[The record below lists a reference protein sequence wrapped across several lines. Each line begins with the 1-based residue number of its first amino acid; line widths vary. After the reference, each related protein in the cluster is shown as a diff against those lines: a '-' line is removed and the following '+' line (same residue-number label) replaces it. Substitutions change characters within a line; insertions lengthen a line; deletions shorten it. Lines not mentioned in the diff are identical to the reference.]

1 MCTLIIGR
9 DVLAPGTVLLG
20 ANRDE
25 RPDRPTDPPG
35 VLVASPYVV
44 GGRDAE
50 AGGTW
55 LAVREGRAAV
65 AILNR
70 REEPGDPAGAPRA
83 GPRRSRGLLAIDVAA
98 APVDSAF
105 AVDPTH
111 DRRELLERMRE
122 ASGPGPAHAALC
134 RSFAVLQEADY
145 APFSLVYAAPETSWL
160 LAFGAD
166 RVPHV
171 RTIPSGW
178 HVLTHTE
185 LDDGNEPRTR
195 RLLHD
200 LAYFRPLS
208 LEKALQKLGDLLRSH
223 GAERGVAHP
232 DPLPPV
238 CLHEGRMRTVS
249 SSLVFLA
256 PGRARYLHASGRP
269 CENRYEDLSH
279 MLESPASRA
288 GA

>member
-35 VLVASPYVV
+35 TLVATPHVV

-55 LAVREGRAAV
+55 LAIREGRAAV

-70 REEPGDPAGAPRA
+70 REEPGPDVERA
-83 GPRRSRGLLAIDVAA
+83 RRSRGLLAIDVAA
-98 APVDSAF
+98 APVDAPF
-105 AVDPTH
+105 AIDATH
-111 DRRELLERMRE
+111 ERRELLERLRTV
-122 ASGPGPAHAALC
+122 SGPGPAHAALC
-134 RSFAVLQEADY
+134 RAFAALQESDY
-145 APFSLVYAAPETSWL
+145 APFSLVFAAPETAWL

-166 RVPHV
+166 RVPRV
-171 RTIPSGW
+171 RTIPTGW
-178 HVLTHTE
+178 HVLTHAE
-185 LDDGNEPRTR
+185 LDDGTEPRTR

-200 LAYFRPLS
+200 LAYFQPLS

-223 GAERGVAHP
+223 GASRGVAHP
-232 DPLPPV
+232 DPVPPV

-256 PGRARYLHASGRP
+256 ADRARYLHAPGRP
-269 CENRYEDLSH
+269 CEHRYQELTH
-279 MLESPASRA
+279 LLESPASRA
-288 GA
+288 DA